1 MTKTEE
7 IRLHNLFIKFKNEGK
22 GIDEIKGLLEVDGE
36 ILEGWGEDFE
46 VERIKIIERNIPL
59 KTEITGIGE
68 NGIYSYHTSFSVT
81 MSVLDGAKFTLQR
94 AIASIDKEH
103 KEQDFQVKAKE
114 YLPIFEKY
122 FIDLNVTNFD
132 KDAQT
137 SNVDF
142 TLNTNDKSI
151 IKIAKKAV
159 KFWHELYATEKG
171 FYDSFLV
178 KQHSNDVFKNAKEI
192 LKYSLKRTI
201 VKNYDGVKFVDVKDI
216 PIDTNWIFLIGE
228 NGFGKTTILRSIA
241 IGFIGVKDEESELF
255 NPDLKDSGIGIE
267 YFSQSQSII
276 NNVGQNTFILFPHLA
291 CYGPSRLQ
299 IQTDQ
304 TQNDIAKKSTTTY
317 SLFNSDGILLNVE
330 FELLIW
336 HLEKNPRFD
345 SVKQTFLKLIP
356 YLSDIQVDVPQRKI
370 FYIEKEPTENGSK
383 YNRVTFNQLA
393 SGFRSILAMVGDM
406 MIRLFKS
413 QPEITEPSELAGIV
427 IIDELDLH
435 WHPKMQREI
444 PSLLSSIFPKVQ
456 FIAST
461 HSLVPLLGAPENSV
475 LLKVNRTVTEGITVE
490 KVDIDFQA
498 LSSDTMLRDI
508 FDLEEYMSDP
518 KIRAWERYKE
528 LKRLIRAEENI
539 DKKEIYM
546 DERREIGNKYTF
558 PA

>member
-1 MTKTEE
+1 VYNPEFELNTD
-7 IRLHNLFIKFKNEGK
+7 NNE
-22 GIDEIKGLLEVDGE
+22 
-36 ILEGWGEDFE
+36 
-46 VERIKIIERNIPL
+46 IIEL
-59 KTEITGIGE
+59 
-68 NGIYSYHTSFSVT
+68 
-81 MSVLDGAKFTLQR
+81 
-94 AIASIDKEH
+94 
-103 KEQDFQVKAKE
+103 AKE
-114 YLPIFEKY
+114 AVIF
-122 FIDLNVTNFD
+122 FGNII
-132 KDAQT
+132 
-137 SNVDF
+137 F
-142 TLNTNDKSI
+142 TRMK
-151 IKIAKKAV
+151 
-159 KFWHELYATEKG
+159 
-171 FYDSFLV
+171 YDSSFLI
-178 KQHSNDVFKNAKEI
+178 NDLTPDTFQKVENI
-192 LKYSLKRTI
+192 LPYSLKCLK
-201 VKNYDGVKFVDVKDI
+201 VKKYDGVIITNFEGL
-216 PIDTNWIFLIGE
+216 PIDTSWIFLIGE
-228 NGFGKTTILRSIA
+228 NGYGKTTILRSIT
-241 IGFIGVKDEESELF
+241 IGFVGEKDEDAELF
-255 NPDLKDSGIGIE
+255 DFNFEENGISIE
-267 YFSQSQSII
+267 YFNQSHSVINSI
-276 NNVGQNTFILFPHLA
+276 GQTNFKPLIHLA

-317 SLFNSDGILLNVE
+317 SLFNSDGILLNIE

-345 SVKQTFLKLIP
+345 AVKQTFLKLIP
-356 YLSDIQVDVPQRKI
+356 YLSDIQVDVPQRKV

-475 LLKVNRTVTEGITVE
+475 LLKVNRTVAEGITVE